1 MDDDQPNEFGSEI
14 SEEDDV
20 QEINDKDD
28 VVEVDKNHEEDG
40 VYLTEC
46 VVDEQLVDIDEG
58 DLWSGQ
64 IHIIRLDNKSKVL
77 KWTNFKDYKWG
88 CK

>member
-1 MDDDQPNEFGSEI
+1 MLFIWTCMQMDDDQHNEFRSEI

-40 VYLTEC
+40 TNLTVC
-46 VVDEQLVDIDEG
+46 VADEQVEVDIDEG
-58 DLWSGQ
+58 DL
-64 IHIIRLDNKSKVL
+64 
-77 KWTNFKDYKWG
+77 
-88 CK
+88 